1 MRPLKKKARPLTTA
15 LHSFRVLCTC
25 AGKHLW
31 KGWVMDTDRG
41 HQSCLVASVVL
52 FWRALHRGFLSGWPS
67 SVKNAFHLSHFGRVT
82 CHHTG
87 WRRRVVSDPLGTSG
101 SFLWL
106 RLSPLEAGSHSSV
119 LPTAIGSRLSS
130 PVIAVCSLGGKKS
143 VIIYLIGMSAR
154 LHSCDKW
161 RSSWWLWRFTR
172 YSGVFWITRASLL
185 CRTASVHLEIR
196 KTHLLEG
203 KPHSLVALVY
213 SDSSYTSC
221 CSVRRAVGL
230 CLSVVWF
237 TFSTT
242 FLAVG
247 NVPCGLNCG
256 CVDTR
261 VKVLSEHLSA
271 LPDQVFDKC
280 H

>member
-1 MRPLKKKARPLTTA
+1 MINGVR
-15 LHSFRVLCTC
+15 HDGSDVLR
-25 AGKHLW
+25 
-31 KGWVMDTDRG
+31 DT
-41 HQSCLVASVVL
+41 QV
-52 FWRALHRGFLSGWPS
+52 S
-67 SVKNAFHLSHFGRVT
+67 SES
-82 CHHTG
+82 
-87 WRRRVVSDPLGTSG
+87 PE
-101 SFLWL
+101 
-106 RLSPLEAGSHSSV
+106 LSP
-119 LPTAIGSRLSS
+119 
-130 PVIAVCSLGGKKS
+130 
-143 VIIYLIGMSAR
+143 
-154 LHSCDKW
+154 
-161 RSSWWLWRFTR
+161 
-172 YSGVFWITRASLL
+172 L

-256 CVDTR
+256 SVDTR
-261 VKVLSEHLSA
+261 VNVLSEHLSA

>member
-1 MRPLKKKARPLTTA
+1 MPSICP
-15 LHSFRVLCTC
+15 VLGGLPVITQD
-25 AGKHLW
+25 GE
-31 KGWVMDTDRG
+31 GG
-41 HQSCLVASVVL
+41 
-52 FWRALHRGFLSGWPS
+52 LS
-67 SVKNAFHLSHFGRVT
+67 
-82 CHHTG
+82 
-87 WRRRVVSDPLGTSG
+87 RRVVSDPLGTSG

-172 YSGVFWITRASLL
+172 YSGVFWITRASPL

-230 CLSVVWF
+230 CLSGLVYFFHHFLGCGKCPLRTKLWLCWHQGECTFWAPISTARPGLWQVSLECLCPSSVWPHR
-237 TFSTT
+237 
-242 FLAVG
+242 L
-247 NVPCGLNCG
+247 
-256 CVDTR
+256 
-261 VKVLSEHLSA
+261 
-271 LPDQVFDKC
+271 
-280 H
+280 